1 MEYKR
6 LKNQL
11 RIHWWW
17 IKNNEDFEEV
27 YEILKI
33 WIDTDTKKKNSN
45 NELVSKKECQ
55 KCSHNYGEASTREIY
70 CLPNN
75 NKSIGVRSLRK
86 HENNEI

>member
-1 MEYKR
+1 MKEYKKCEE
-6 LKNQL
+6 LKNL
-11 RIHWWW
+11 TSDIIREW
-17 IKNNEDFEEV
+17 NND
-27 YEILKI
+27 I
-33 WIDTDTKKKNSN
+33 NSPMYLVRELTYFKCPVS

-55 KCSHNYGEASTREIY
+55 KCSHNYGEASIREIY